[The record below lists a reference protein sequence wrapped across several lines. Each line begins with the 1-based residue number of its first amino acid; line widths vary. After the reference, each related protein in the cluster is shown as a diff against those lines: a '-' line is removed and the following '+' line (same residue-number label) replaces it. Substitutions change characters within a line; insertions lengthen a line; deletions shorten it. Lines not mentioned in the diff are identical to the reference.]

1 MEEDEDGDDD
11 EFDET
16 QETQGHD
23 DDECVIIDGQ
33 LQFIHPQW
41 KECN

>member
-33 LQFIHPQW
+33 LKIYTSSV
-41 KECN
+41 ERM